1 MENIK
6 VFVVVRDEESE
17 SSSEIL
23 GVFSNRVD
31 AQMYVYDAIHTE
43 FDIDDDI
50 PDEELLDEIA
60 GSGINFTIESHYLT

>member
-31 AQMYVYDAIHTE
+31 AQEFVYGVIRDD
-43 FDIDDDI
+43 FMIDDL
-50 PDEELLDEIA
+50 PDDELFDEIA
-60 GSGINFTIESHYLT
+60 GSGINYTIESHYLR

>member
-23 GVFSNRVD
+23 GVFSSRVN

-43 FDIDDDI
+43 FNIDDDI
-50 PDEELLDEIA
+50 PDEELFDEIA
-60 GSGINFTIESHYLT
+60 GYGINFTIESHYLR

>member
-31 AQMYVYDAIHTE
+31 AQMYVYD
-43 FDIDDDI
+43 FDKDGDTNIML
-50 PDEELLDEIA
+50 P
-60 GSGINFTIESHYLT
+60 

>member
-1 MENIK
+1 MNSK

-31 AQMYVYDAIHTE
+31 AQIFVYHTIREE
-43 FDIDDDI
+43 FSIDDDI
-50 PDEELLDEIA
+50 PDEELFDEIA
-60 GSGINFTIESHYLT
+60 GSGINFTIESHYLR

>member
-31 AQMYVYDAIHTE
+31 AQEYVYGVIRDD
-43 FDIDDDI
+43 FMIDDL
-50 PDEELLDEIA
+50 PDEELFDEIA
-60 GSGINFTIESHYLT
+60 GSGINYTIESHYLR